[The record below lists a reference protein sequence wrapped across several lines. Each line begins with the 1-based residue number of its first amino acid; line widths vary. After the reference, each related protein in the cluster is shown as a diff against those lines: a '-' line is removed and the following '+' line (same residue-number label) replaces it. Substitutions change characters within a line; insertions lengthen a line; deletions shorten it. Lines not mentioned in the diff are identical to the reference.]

1 MKKDNYEKWILSITI
16 KSLLSVFSWLALL
29 FCVISA
35 GYTIGLLVMW
45 LIKGGNLTN
54 NIVTFFMQILS
65 SYSNTEI
72 VDLVKTV
79 GVHKVAL
86 AGCGYGFAMTFT
98 YSMLYILI
106 SRFKVL
112 FDSIIEEKMFTKE
125 NTLLIDESIPITL
138 LYALTQPV
146 LVFIISSSTGVY
158 DLNNVRISGIALVFI
173 IFILKFIFDKGLEV
187 TKNNLKLERIE
198 KDLKAASEDFDIEMI
213 KKDNQ
218 IKSLKEKEKEL
229 KQEIEELKN
238 NTKQVSKKEPV
249 KKETKKKEDTKSK
262 AKKQPVKNQKTK
274 KTTKK

>member
-16 KSLLSVFSWLALL
+16 KGLLSVFCWLALL

-45 LIKGGNLTN
+45 LIKGGDLSTN
-54 NIVTFFMQILS
+54 VITFFMQILS
-65 SYSNTEI
+65 SYADTELI
-72 VDLVKTV
+72 DLVKTV
-79 GVHKVAL
+79 GIHKVAL

-98 YSMLYILI
+98 YSMLYIII

-112 FDSIIEEKMFTKE
+112 FDSIIDGQLFTRD
-125 NTLLIDESIPITL
+125 NTRLIDDTIPITL

-158 DLNNVRISGIALVFI
+158 DLENVRISGIALVFV
-173 IFILKFIFDKGLEV
+173 IFVLKFIFDKGLEV
-187 TKNNLKLERIE
+187 TKNNAKLERIE
-198 KDLKAASEDFDIEMI
+198 KDLKAASENHDIELV
-213 KKDNQ
+213 KKDTQ

-229 KQEIEELKN
+229 EKEIEELKKN
-238 NTKQVSKKEPV
+238 VKEPKKESPV
-249 KKETKKKEDTKSK
+249 KKEIKKKTEPKKTVKKETVNKS
-262 AKKQPVKNQKTK
+262 KTK